1 MPRPSTDFLQ
11 YHIIETDLSYI
22 NKALTELQLSHFL
35 IQIVYIF
42 LALPLTQPSAP
53 PDPTWDLAFR
63 RQCPKPKVGLVIFRL
78 FPRRKLD
85 FKSGQHDSGTGNHL
99 LLREMP
105 SRAES
110 WRPTEWNPTA
120 SQTFETEP
128 RCAPLIYFL
137 GSCSSVAGLQRTT
150 GGIIGVD
157 EEAVCPELV
166 KRMRIGFRTCVPNS
180 FIQCFIDAAN

>member
-1 MPRPSTDFLQ
+1 MLALLHMPRPTTTFLQ
-11 YHIIETDLSYI
+11 YHIIETELSYSNI
-22 NKALTELQLSHFL
+22 AFTESQFPLFL
-35 IQIVYIF
+35 VQIVFMF
-42 LALPLTQPSAP
+42 LTLLPSQPLTP
-53 PDPTWDLAFR
+53 PDSTWDLAFR
-63 RQCPKPKVGLVIFRL
+63 RQCTKPKVGLVIFRL
-78 FPRRKLD
+78 LPRHKLD

-137 GSCSSVAGLQRTT
+137 GSCSSVTGLQRTT

-157 EEAVCPELV
+157 EEAVCPEV
-166 KRMRIGFRTCVPNS
+166 VERMRIGF
-180 FIQCFIDAAN
+180 